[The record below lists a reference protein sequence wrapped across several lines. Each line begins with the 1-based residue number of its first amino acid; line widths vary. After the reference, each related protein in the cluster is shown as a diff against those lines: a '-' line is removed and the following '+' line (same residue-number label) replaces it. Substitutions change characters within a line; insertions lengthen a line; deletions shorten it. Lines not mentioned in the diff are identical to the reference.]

1 MPIPSGAFPGATAG
15 STPPLYPVGSQG
27 NALQATGFIPEIW
40 SGKLVEKFYA
50 STVLA
55 AISNTDYEG
64 EIKNKGDRVKIRTK
78 PTITIHN
85 YDADG
90 LLGLDRPTGGT
101 VELYIGNGKYFSL
114 ILDDVMEIQSDLNVL
129 SMWSDDA
136 AQQLKITVDQDV
148 LTGIYGQ
155 MAAANQGTTAGV
167 ITGSINLGVQGAP
180 IAVVGRNPGVGQ
192 VELLDVLMRAGQVL
206 DEQNIPEVGRWV
218 VMPAWAGRQIK
229 QSELRQAYLSGDSV
243 SMLRNGRLGMVDRFT
258 IYISNLLPNN
268 SSDSTNFN
276 AGEWPIYFGH
286 AHGLTFASQ
295 ISKVETLRSELTFGQ
310 ILRGL
315 QVYGY
320 QVVDGKALGQVQVTP
335 AS

>member
-15 STPPLYPVGSQG
+15 STPAIYPTGSVGNQ
-27 NALQATGFIPEIW
+27 LQATGFIPEIW

-167 ITGSINLGVQGAP
+167 ITGSINLGVQGTP

-192 VELLDVLMRAGQVL
+192 VELLDVLMRMGQVL

-276 AGEWPIYFGH
+276 AGEWPIYAGH

-320 QVVDGKALGQVQVTP
+320 QVVDGRALVQSQVTP